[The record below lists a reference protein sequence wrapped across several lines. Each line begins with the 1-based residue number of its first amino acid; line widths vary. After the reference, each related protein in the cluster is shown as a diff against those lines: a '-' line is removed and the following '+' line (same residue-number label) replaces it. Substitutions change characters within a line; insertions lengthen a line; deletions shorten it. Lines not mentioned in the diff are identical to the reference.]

1 MNKDER
7 RFELVRY
14 WWSKAEESLKQNMAN
29 SMTNCSKIGKKVII
43 SLL

>member
-14 WWSKAEESLKQNMAN
+14 WWSKAEELSSIWNTDIRLTFN
-29 SMTNCSKIGKKVII
+29 II
-43 SLL
+43 WNIAYVLT